1 MHWPGPGM
9 KTKHLSPTLCRTSAS
24 QPFCSADSAKRGEPR
39 RRAARALMTDE
50 TRWKNFARQTAPL
63 DLKCNYR
70 HCRVSMPV
78 VDAIFCTRKM
88 ESLAA
93 TRRWWWPNPARNP
106 VPETRSWLRGQK
118 VPNRRD
124 WISCFANSTKNREAP
139 QFRRR
144 EKVLAYGHH
153 PSALTN
159 HAPSIYSLQIGCPI
173 NSLPYFRLFQRG
185 HFS

>member
-1 MHWPGPGM
+1 MM
-9 KTKHLSPTLCRTSAS
+9 
-24 QPFCSADSAKRGEPR
+24 E
-39 RRAARALMTDE
+39 E
-50 TRWKNFARQTAPL
+50 TCWKNFARQTASLGFKMQLPAL
-63 DLKCNYR
+63 PDFNAGSCYY
-70 HCRVSMPV
+70 
-78 VDAIFCTRKM
+78 FYCTRKM

-93 TRRWWWPNPARNP
+93 TRRWRWPSSARNH
-106 VPETRSWLRGQK
+106 VPDAWSRLNVRWF
-118 VPNRRD
+118 PRRD